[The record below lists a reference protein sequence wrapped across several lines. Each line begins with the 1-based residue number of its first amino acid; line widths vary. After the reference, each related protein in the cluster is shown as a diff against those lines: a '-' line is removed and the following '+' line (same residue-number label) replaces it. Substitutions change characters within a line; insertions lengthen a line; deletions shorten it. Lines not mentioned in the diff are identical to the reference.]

1 MCARQYLERQKI
13 STPGPKLVSCAG
25 YLASRLSAE
34 FRLLITP
41 LMFNHSGLSGARQTL
56 DAYRTYQGNSWIS
69 FWNAIFEFGS
79 PLLLEVLSW
88 VIARHLICALLHKPI
103 FIPVYTEVTFQ
114 ENPLIDFGCAG
125 VRADQ
130 KFM

>member
-56 DAYRTYQGNSWIS
+56 DAYRTYQGKSAYRFWMCGSQGRPEVHVKGPSNCQRCRGSEYAPEIS
-69 FWNAIFEFGS
+69 SRKRAS
-79 PLLLEVLSW
+79 DAVKDLEEDVG
-88 VIARHLICALLHKPI
+88 
-103 FIPVYTEVTFQ
+103 EVQ
-114 ENPLIDFGCAG
+114 
-125 VRADQ
+125 
-130 KFM
+130 